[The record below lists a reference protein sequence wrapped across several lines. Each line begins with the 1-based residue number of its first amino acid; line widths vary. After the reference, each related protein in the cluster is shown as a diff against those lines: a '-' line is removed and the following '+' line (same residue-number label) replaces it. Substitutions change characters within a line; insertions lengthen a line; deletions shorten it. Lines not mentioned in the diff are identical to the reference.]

1 LLERVF
7 EVFDQEGVN
16 MGRVDRE
23 KELKAEILEA
33 TGKMP
38 DPLAVSQELR
48 LRDVERKLDQILKA
62 LNGSKRDEA
71 R

>member
-62 LNGSKRDEA
+62 LKGSKRDEA